1 VALTALV
8 ISSLIFA
15 MVAVEAPKIMQAVA
29 GLVLMFISIGLI
41 YWLILAPYV
50 ALFHLLV
57 YAGAV
62 VILLVVAVMFVGGE
76 EA

>member
-1 VALTALV
+1 
-8 ISSLIFA
+8 

-76 EA
+76 GS

>member
-1 VALTALV
+1 MALV

-29 GLVLMFISIGLI
+29 GLILMFISIGLI

>member
-29 GLVLMFISIGLI
+29 GLILMFISIGLI

>member
-1 VALTALV
+1 MALM

-15 MVAVEAPKIMQAVA
+15 ITAVEAPKLMQAVA
-29 GLVLMFISIGLI
+29 ALILMFICIGLI
-41 YWLILAPYV
+41 YWLVLAPYV

-62 VILLVVAVMFVGGE
+62 VILLVVTVMFVGGG

>member
-1 VALTALV
+1 MALTALV